1 MDQINTNELTQRDLQ
16 VLSAVLKKQIDY
28 CEGQISAYKETIA
41 WQFNLCDP
49 DNQNTINYFLNM
61 NYNKSQLR
69 DFRNRKNKLAE
80 IQRKIKRQIANG

>member
-1 MDQINTNELTQRDLQ
+1 MNQINTNELTQRDLQ

-28 CEGQISAYKETIA
+28 CEGQISDYKETIA

-69 DFRNRKNKLAE
+69 DFRDRKNKLAE